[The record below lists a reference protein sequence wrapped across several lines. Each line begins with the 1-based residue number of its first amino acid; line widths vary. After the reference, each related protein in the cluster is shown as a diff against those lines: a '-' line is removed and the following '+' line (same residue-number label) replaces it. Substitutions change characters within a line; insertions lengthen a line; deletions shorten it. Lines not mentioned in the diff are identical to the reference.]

1 MRSKQVS
8 GGPGLAV
15 ESESA
20 DSAETTG
27 SVQLGDL
34 VLGYLREIGVE
45 YVFGVP
51 GGAIEPLYNALA
63 RSERQGGPRAVVA
76 RHECGAAFM
85 ADGYTRETGRLGVCC
100 ATTGPGA
107 TNLITG
113 VASAYADNIPMLV
126 ITAQTALPHFGRG
139 ALQES
144 SCTAVNTVSMF
155 KHCTQYSTLV
165 SHPEQLE
172 AKLLT
177 AISLAFQS
185 PGGPVHISVPRDV
198 FATPWHTSKPASPMT
213 KLVTRPCLVDVN
225 ALESLCAYIRH
236 SSKCVLVI
244 GRGAHGA
251 INEIMRFAEIF
262 AAEFVVTPD
271 GKPLVDCYH
280 PLYRGVFGFAGHES
294 ARAALVASDV
304 ECIVAIGTNLD
315 EFATASWDR
324 DALLNERLVHV
335 DSNSEN
341 FTRSTMAKMHVFGC
355 IGTVFKTLVERAKMA
370 REAGILPERAAP
382 SPPLWEIEALPK
394 HQSCDMDN
402 CPAGSRAVRTRNLGA
417 YCSDDKPVKPQ
428 RMLCEL
434 VRNMPAHTRFVADAG
449 NSFAWTTH
457 YLNTREPDRY
467 RVSMGFGTMA
477 WAIGAAVGTAMGC
490 RGCPVVCITG
500 DGSFLMSGHELT
512 VAVAEGLTVI
522 YVVLNDSALGM
533 VKHGQ
538 RLAGAEPIAYELPK
552 VDYAAIA
559 RAVGARGYKVETP
572 ADFAQIDFEDMA
584 RHPGPSLLDVRID
597 SEEVPP
603 MGMRVKT
610 LAGVSVA
617 E

>member
-1 MRSKQVS
+1 MRSEQVS

-15 ESESA
+15 REDSQESVE
-20 DSAETTG
+20 
-27 SVQLGDL
+27 LGDL

-45 YVFGVP
+45 FVFGVP

-63 RSERQGGPRAVVA
+63 RSERDGGPRSVVA

-107 TNLITG
+107 TNLLTG

-155 KHCTQYSTLV
+155 KHCTQYSTLI
-165 SHPEQLE
+165 SHPDQLE
-172 AKLLT
+172 AKLVT

-198 FATPWHTSKPASPMT
+198 LASPWPSAKPSSPIS
-213 KLVTRPCLVDVN
+213 KLVTKPCLVDVN
-225 ALESLCAYIRH
+225 ALESLCAYVRH
-236 SSKCVLVI
+236 SSKCALVI
-244 GRGAHGA
+244 GRGAQGA
-251 INEIMRFAEIF
+251 IDEIMHFAEIF
-262 AAEFVVTPD
+262 AAEFVATPD
-271 GKPLVDCYH
+271 GKPLIDGYH

-294 ARAALVASDV
+294 ARAALVANDV
-304 ECIVAIGTNLD
+304 ECIVAIGTSLD

-324 DALLNERLVHV
+324 DALLNDRLVHV
-335 DSNSEN
+335 DSNSEH
-341 FTRSTMAKMHVFGC
+341 FTRSPMAKMHVFGC
-355 IGTVFKTLVERAKMA
+355 IGTIFKTLVERAKMA
-370 REAGILPERAAP
+370 REAGILPERT
-382 SPPLWEIEALPK
+382 IEKRRIWDAESLPK
-394 HQSCDMDN
+394 HDSCGLVD
-402 CPAGSRAVRTRNLGA
+402 CPAGSRSVQTLNPESF
-417 YCSDDKPVKPQ
+417 CSDSMPIKPQ
-428 RMLCEL
+428 RLMCEL
-434 VRNMPAHTRFVADAG
+434 VRNMPPHTRFVADAG

-457 YLNTREPDRY
+457 YLNTREPGRY

-477 WAIGAAVGTAMGC
+477 WAIGAAVGTALGC
-490 RGCPVVCITG
+490 RKSPVVCITG
-500 DGSFLMSGHELT
+500 DGSFLMSGQELT
-512 VAVAEGLTVI
+512 VAVSEGLTVI
-522 YVVLNDSALGM
+522 YVVLNDGALGM

-538 RLAGAEPIAYELPK
+538 RLGGAEPIAFELPP
-552 VDYAAIA
+552 VDFAAMA
-559 RAVGARGYKVETP
+559 RAVGARAYVVETP
-572 ADFAQIDFEDMA
+572 ADFEKVDFEA
-584 RHPGPSLLDVRID
+584 IAGHAGPTLLDVRID